1 MIIVEMW
8 LLGSLSGE
16 ATSTLS
22 DVHTHACYCFFRT
35 VSGTHAS
42 LACTAVLCR
51 TSKLMGGGEKK
62 YLNEKKEDRL
72 PDLMRGMA
80 LVVNVCSSNCPY
92 FSSNPYIFKD
102 MNIGK
107 VRPVLAPIKAVW
119 RPRAVQIPPGEYML
133 TLSHWCHLKKNME
146 D

>member
-62 YLNEKKEDRL
+62 NLNGKKRRQTSRSNKGNGISGKCVFVKL
-72 PDLMRGMA
+72 P
-80 LVVNVCSSNCPY
+80 
-92 FSSNPYIFKD
+92 IF
-102 MNIGK
+102 
-107 VRPVLAPIKAVW
+107 
-119 RPRAVQIPPGEYML
+119 QQ
-133 TLSHWCHLKKNME
+133 
-146 D
+146 